1 MRLKTQLMSLC
12 LCVYSVEINTL
23 SIQDFRS
30 LSLKTIHFK
39 TPVTILIGNN
49 NAGKTTILE
58 SIYFCSNL
66 KSFKTTPNQEL
77 IKKGSD
83 CFKISLNYTNKSL
96 KNNIFIEKSLNVSKC
111 SVNNKKI
118 SKKDLYNIFPCY
130 SLVFG
135 FNNILLNDSSY
146 RRDFLDSG
154 LFHVEQ
160 KSYTAISNF
169 NKIIKQRNYLLKS
182 KNLKDLEFWNKQLID
197 SNLVVNEYRSNYF
210 TVLKSELHKIISLL
224 KDTDHN
230 IYNDISSID
239 INYYNGWGSGLY
251 KNVLEENT
259 EKDINI
265 GYTSSGS
272 HRSDFTIISNNTPVK
287 ESGSMSTLVLSCLLV
302 TLAKINVFHVKHGYK
317 PALLIDDLFFGIDD
331 NNLNTVIKLLV
342 SSKGNIV
349 VTSPSIYEEILSNVD
364 QNNKEITLMD
374 MGVV

>member
-1 MRLKTQLMSLC
+1 M
-12 LCVYSVEINTL
+12 EINTL

-182 KNLKDLEFWNKQLID
+182 KNLKDLEFWNRQLIN

-210 TVLKSELHKIISLL
+210 KVLKNELHKIISLL

-239 INYYNGWGSGLY
+239 INYNNGWGSGHY
-251 KNVLEENT
+251 ENVLKENT

-302 TLAKINVFHVKHGYK
+302 TLAKINAFHVKHGYK